1 MESKGELKEID
12 IKKSSVLYY
21 DDIIRSWDKDIDFSD
36 PVLHEKLYKEKNE
49 NILIYGISYK
59 T

>member
-1 MESKGELKEID
+1 M
-12 IKKSSVLYY
+12 LYF